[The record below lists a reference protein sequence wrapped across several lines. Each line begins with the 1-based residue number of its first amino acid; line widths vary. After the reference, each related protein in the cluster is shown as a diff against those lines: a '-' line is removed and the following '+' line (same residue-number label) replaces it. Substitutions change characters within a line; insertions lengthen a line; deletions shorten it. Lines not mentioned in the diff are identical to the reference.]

1 MYSFFSAVIAFAI
14 FLPSLLTS
22 QNSPIVSASW
32 VQSHLSDKDLIIL
45 HVSQIK
51 RDFRNE
57 HLPGARFLWMGSFA
71 MSNPELSFERVSD
84 QQLISTLETLG
95 ISRTSRIIL
104 YGSGGNVSQIARVFI
119 TFDYL
124 GMGDRTHIMD
134 GGLEAW
140 KAEKFATAKMDDT
153 LIYRPAVFKPRIHT
167 EVFADADFVQRKMN
181 DAAISIIDARA
192 PEFYLGK
199 SGNTRPGHIPGAKN
213 LFYTTLFDTT
223 NRYLPLDSL
232 RLLFDKAGITQ
243 KGGETVSYCHVGQ
256 TASPLYIAA
265 LLLGYKPRLYDGS
278 YEEWSNRTELPVE
291 KP

>member
-1 MYSFFSAVIAFAI
+1 MYIFLFAVIALSAI
-14 FLPSLLTS
+14 LPSITHA
-22 QNSPIVSASW
+22 QNSPIVSVAW
-32 VQSHLSDKDLIIL
+32 VQSHLSDKDLVIL

-57 HLPGARFLWMGSFA
+57 HLPSARFLWMGSFA

-84 QQLISTLETLG
+84 QQLIATLENLG
-95 ISRTSRIIL
+95 ISRTSRIVI
-104 YGSGGNVSQIARVFI
+104 YGSGGNVSQVARAFI

-124 GMGDRTHIMD
+124 GMGDRTHILD

-140 KAEKFATAKMDDT
+140 KSEKFAAAKMDDT
-153 LIYRPAVFKPRIHT
+153 LAYRPTVFKPKIHA
-167 EVFADADFVQRKMN
+167 EVFADADFIQRKLN
-181 DAAISIIDARA
+181 DTAISIIDARA

-199 SGNTRPGHIPGAKN
+199 SGNIRPGHIPGAKN
-213 LFYTTLFDTT
+213 LFFTALFDTT

-232 RLLFDKAGITQ
+232 RLLFDKAGLTR
-243 KGGETVSYCHVGQ
+243 KRGETISYCHVGQ

-265 LLLGYKPRLYDGS
+265 LLLGYKPHLYDGS